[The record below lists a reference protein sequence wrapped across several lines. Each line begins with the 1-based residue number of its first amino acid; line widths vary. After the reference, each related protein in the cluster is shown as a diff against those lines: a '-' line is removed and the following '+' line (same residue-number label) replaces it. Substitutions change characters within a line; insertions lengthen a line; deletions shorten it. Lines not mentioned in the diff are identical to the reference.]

1 MLIYNENYFV
11 ANSLYA
17 LIGRNIKYL
26 RKNAGMTQ
34 EQLAEKIGMDQ
45 KQVSRIE
52 GGHARA
58 RLPTYLQIA
67 NVFGVSI
74 DHFLVDA
81 LLLDAKSS
89 PHLGPTDVVAEQLFR
104 DIIYA
109 TLRYLKEKET

>member
-11 ANSLYA
+11 SNSLYA

-26 RKNAGMTQ
+26 RKSTGMTQ
-34 EQLAEKIGMDQ
+34 EQLADKIGVDQ

-58 RLPTYLQIA
+58 KLPTYLQIA

-74 DHFLVDA
+74 DYFLANA
-81 LLLDAKSS
+81 LLPDAKNT
-89 PHLGPTDVVAEQLFR
+89 PHLGLADVVAEQLFR
-104 DIIYA
+104 DVIYA
-109 TLRYLKEKET
+109 TLRYLKGKET